1 MVIIGKRTSF
11 PYTDG
16 SPVRSGGVKSIQR
29 KMCHRWAGDCR
40 CAWICNRALS
50 SAAKVADLE
59 ENF

>member
-1 MVIIGKRTSF
+1 MAIVGKRTNVL
-11 PYTDG
+11 YTEG

-40 CAWICNRALS
+40 CVRICNRALS
-50 SAAKVADLE
+50 SAVKVADLE